1 MRFKSITCLTKV
13 TKNQTQ
19 TQRNENTILFN
30 DSKIEIVNDKLVR
43 VHIEG
48 REVFFIAS
56 SNSIREKEGGRT
68 YYNVTVNW
76 VKCIEN
82 GEVELKLPE
91 GVTDILVVTQEI
103 FNSLR
108 EQGYEAEDIYSLFR
122 EKGLGKMSTE
132 LSNVEDFSVL
142 TAQIIE

>member
-1 MRFKSITCLTKV
+1 MFNKSD
-13 TKNQTQ
+13 KNQTQ

-56 SNSIREKEGGRT
+56 SNSIREKECGRT

-82 GEVELKLPE
+82 GELELKLPE

-108 EQGYEAEDIYSLFR
+108 EQGYGAEDIYSLFR

>member
-56 SNSIREKEGGRT
+56 SNSILEKEGGRT

-108 EQGYEAEDIYSLFR
+108 EQGYGAEDIYSLFR